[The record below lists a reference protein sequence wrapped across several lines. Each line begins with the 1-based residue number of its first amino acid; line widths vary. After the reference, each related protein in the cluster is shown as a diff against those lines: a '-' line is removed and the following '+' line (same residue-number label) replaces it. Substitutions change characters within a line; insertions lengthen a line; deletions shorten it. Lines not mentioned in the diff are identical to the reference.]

1 MVAEFEIIGGSGLG
15 ITRTANKVF
24 EWHLKTQFSILEKL
38 NPPREDGFPKVKELS
53 SGAGFVAN
61 AKDPNFDKPL
71 SELEKE
77 Y

>member
-1 MVAEFEIIGGSGLG
+1 MVAEFEIFGGSGLD
-15 ITRTANKVF
+15 ITRIANKAS
-24 EWHLKTQFSILEKL
+24 EQHRNKMFSILELL

-53 SGAGFVAN
+53 SGSGFVTN